1 MSVFGIAIRLS
12 FLLSIGIAN
21 YVAYFVKN
29 NKTDWSLA
37 ESYRENGITKRRYL
51 MAVGKDWLDVIKSLK
66 SQNLTQERIGERIG
80 WSRSD
85 VAKYIM
91 LTGSVV
97 PEVLK
102 MANEHQQGR
111 GTSIVPFGTTF
122 NFTEGWFR
130 VRLNQFRRHWRN
142 GRQ

>member
-51 MAVGKDWLDVIKSLK
+51 MAVGKDWLEYMKDDKIA
-66 SQNLTQERIGERIG
+66 T
-80 WSRSD
+80 
-85 VAKYIM
+85 
-91 LTGSVV
+91 
-97 PEVLK
+97 PVL
-102 MANEHQQGR
+102 ALALEHQTAR
-111 GTSIVPFGTTF
+111 VASDATLVA
-122 NFTEGWFR
+122 NFTEGWF
-130 VRLNQFRRHWRN
+130 QKF
-142 GRQ
+142 